1 MLDRD
6 WSLEWALVFYL
17 IPVTLAS
24 AATVR
29 GFLRDGFRGT
39 PPDWIRA
46 CLLLSWLVPFGWL
59 VVLLTT

>member
-6 WSLEWALVFYL
+6 WSLEWGLVFSL
-17 IPVTLAS
+17 IPVSLAS

-29 GFLRDGFRGT
+29 GFVRDGFHGT

-46 CLLLSWLVPFGWL
+46 FLLLSWLVPFGWL
-59 VVLLTT
+59 VVLLAT

>member
-6 WSLEWALVFYL
+6 WSLEWGLVFYL

-29 GFLRDGFRGT
+29 GFVRHGFHGT
-39 PPDWIRA
+39 PPEWIRA

-59 VVLLTT
+59 MVLLAT